1 MDKFEKGKQKNLN
14 DVELIVIFH
23 DFDWQS
29 VILAKDFNIIN
40 IILKHLKDH
49 TKIIESYDQKF
60 YN

>member
-14 DVELIVIFH
+14 DVELIVISH

-40 IILKHLKDH
+40 ISNQVK
-49 TKIIESYDQKF
+49 
-60 YN
+60 